1 MAMVAIC
8 RICGKDVEVGSEPA
22 DGQHVHCPY
31 CNNKFSYRRPGSK
44 SVHRFNCT
52 LCGREIDSET
62 MPDVGQHVLCP
73 FCNGKFTYGKP
84 DEKPLTAPS
93 TSPEPAM
100 APQAAE
106 SSQDNWRKWK
116 TRITIVVLFA
126 AFLAVVLQLYI
137 AGSRNR
143 QLLESEL
150 NRLAHENAGLR
161 TDISH
166 LKAENDRLGVD
177 GARSSANNVQRDKEG
192 EELRATCERLRV
204 EIGRLHK
211 YGAQLRMECE
221 RHRTES
227 ANLRRENEELK
238 RKAATPST
246 APGAS
251 PSGKP
256 IVATN
261 EKAPGPDADGVLT
274 NTVNGLTWRY
284 TVVNGKASI
293 GGGGRSPSAIPVST
307 AGAVVIPARLG
318 GKPVATIGDR
328 AFAGC
333 KKITSVTFPA
343 GIAEIGDEA
352 FCGCDTL
359 YEVVVPE
366 GVARIGS
373 RAFWTQGGLK
383 RIVLSPKTG
392 EMNLG
397 ANVLRYGT
405 EVEIGDGNGIFFW
418 KETGSGVFVSDPF
431 HYGRAITVV
440 LAKNVEL
447 RYSIENEVATLTG
460 MVPTCASGV
469 LNIPDSINGVRVGG
483 ITNYAFHKCTKL
495 TKVVVPRS
503 VAKIG
508 QYAFRDCTSLR
519 NVILLDDKTK
529 VAKNAFHGC
538 VNLEGSPNSSV
549 NASPGSK
556 YMVIDISGGAN
567 ARRFPVSWLDDVPR
581 DGWTHEHKTT
591 KIVLRRIPE
600 GVFTMGS
607 PQGEFGRDGS
617 ERQHRVTMAEPYY
630 MGVFEITRRQYMLV
644 MGEADSG
651 EGIEGMLPMNGMT
664 WEAVRGNRKEC
675 DWPTNRD
682 KVGKDTFMNIL
693 RTKTGIKTFDLPTEE
708 RWEYAC
714 RAGSATSLDNGRDLR
729 GNRDG
734 ELDKLGRYAQ
744 NAGVNIRCKAIVGSY
759 SPNAWGLYDM
769 HGNVWE
775 WCLDR
780 YSLSDEK
787 SSIDLDGN
795 VLDVHDAGRV
805 LKGGSYLED
814 GKNCRSASR
823 ASSPPHM
830 SRQDYG
836 FRICC
841 DDIGKSTRRAASG
854 SRSRK

>member
-1 MAMVAIC
+1 MVAIC

-31 CNNKFSYRRPGSK
+31 CNNKFSYRKPGSK
-44 SVHRFNCT
+44 PLHKFNCT

-84 DEKPLTAPS
+84 EEKPRSASPAAPK
-93 TSPEPAM
+93 PAKV
-100 APQAAE
+100 PQFAE
-106 SSQDNWRKWK
+106 TFQGNGRKWK
-116 TRITIVVLFA
+116 TGVAVVVLCFA
-126 AFLAVVLQLYI
+126 LLAVVLPLYI
-137 AGSRNR
+137 ADSRSK

-150 NRLAHENAGLR
+150 RRLEHEN
-161 TDISH
+161 TS
-166 LKAENDRLGVD
+166 LKAEISDLKSENEKLGAD
-177 GARSSANNVQRDKEG
+177 GAKSGTDNIRQNIAG
-192 EELRATCERLRV
+192 EDLRAASEQFRDELEQLRKD
-204 EIGRLHK
+204 GT
-211 YGAQLRMECE
+211 QLRMECE
-221 RHRTES
+221 RHRMVS

-238 RKAATPST
+238 RKSATQI
-246 APGAS
+246 APPVAS

-256 IVATN
+256 TVAAN
-261 EKAPGPDADGVLT
+261 EKAPEPDADGVLT
-274 NTVNGLTWRY
+274 NTVNGVTWRY
-284 TVVNGKASI
+284 TIVNGKASI
-293 GGGGRSPSAIPVST
+293 GGGARFPAAIPAST
-307 AGAVVIPARLG
+307 AGVVAIPAKLG
-318 GKPVATIGDR
+318 DKPVAMIGGR

-333 KKITSVTFPA
+333 GKVTSVTFPA
-343 GIAEIGDEA
+343 GIVEIGDEA
-352 FCGCDTL
+352 FCGCDAL

-366 GVARIGS
+366 GVAKIGS

-392 EMNLG
+392 KMALG

-418 KETGSGVFVSDPF
+418 KEADTGVFVSDPF
-431 HYGRAITVV
+431 HYGKAIAVV
-440 LAKNVEL
+440 LDTNVEL
-447 RYSIENEVATLTG
+447 RHSIENDVATLTG

-519 NVILLDDKTK
+519 SVVLMDDRTK

-538 VNLEGSPNSSV
+538 VNMESGPSPAP

-567 ARRFPVSWLDDVPR
+567 ARRFPVSWIDDVPR

-607 PQGEFGRDGS
+607 PQGEFGRNAS
-617 ERQHRVTMAEPYY
+617 ERQRRVTMARPYY

-644 MGEADSG
+644 MGEAGSG

-675 DWPTNRD
+675 DWPTARD
-682 KVGKDTFMNIL
+682 KVGKNTFINAL

-714 RAGSATSLDNGRDLR
+714 RAGSATSLDDDRELR

-759 SPNAWGLYDM
+759 APNAWGLYDM

-780 YSLSDEK
+780 YSQSDEK

-795 VLDVHDAGRV
+795 ALDVHDAGRV

-841 DDIGKSTRRAASG
+841 DDIGRSVRRAAPG